1 MERRRREGS
10 HEMIPRREPRQQK
23 STKRTGHKVVFILGT
38 VLLVGICTVAMLAG
52 LFMMYVRTT
61 LAPTLE
67 VNADDYTMNL
77 SSIIYYQD
85 RDTGD
90 WVEYQTV
97 YGTENR
103 IWVDYEQI
111 PDALWQAA
119 VAIEDHRFFEHN
131 GVDWTRTASATLNFF
146 TGSRATFG
154 GSTLTQQVLKNMTGD
169 DGNTINR
176 KVREIFRALE
186 LEKSYTKEEIL
197 ERFSRGDKARSTEGS
212 GLGLSIAQGF
222 TIACGGAF
230 DIDIDGDMFK
240 VRMTFPL
247 AAPAEITEEKTAVT
261 ADA

>member
-90 WVEYQTV
+90 WVEYQT
-97 YGTENR
+97 T
-103 IWVDYEQI
+103 DSLSTT
-111 PDALWQAA
+111 A
-119 VAIEDHRFFEHN
+119 
-131 GVDWTRTASATLNFF
+131 WT
-146 TGSRATFG
+146 GP
-154 GSTLTQQVLKNMTGD
+154 
-169 DGNTINR
+169 
-176 KVREIFRALE
+176 EP
-186 LEKSYTKEEIL
+186 
-197 ERFSRGDKARSTEGS
+197 
-212 GLGLSIAQGF
+212 
-222 TIACGGAF
+222 
-230 DIDIDGDMFK
+230 
-240 VRMTFPL
+240 PL
-247 AAPAEITEEKTAVT
+247 PR
-261 ADA
+261 

>member
-186 LEKSYTKEEIL
+186 FEKNYTKQEIL
-197 ERFSRGDKARSTEGS
+197 EMY
-212 GLGLSIAQGF
+212 LN
-222 TIACGGAF
+222 TIYQIGRAH
-230 DIDIDGDMFK
+230 
-240 VRMTFPL
+240 V
-247 AAPAEITEEKTAVT
+247 
-261 ADA
+261 